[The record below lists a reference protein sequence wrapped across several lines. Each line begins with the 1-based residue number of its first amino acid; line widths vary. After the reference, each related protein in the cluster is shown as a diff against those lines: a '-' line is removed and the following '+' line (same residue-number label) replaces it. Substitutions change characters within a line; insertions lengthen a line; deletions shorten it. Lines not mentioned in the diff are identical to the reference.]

1 MQKRTKITNNIF
13 FQISRSQLRLSSSN
27 RSIYKQPK
35 HVKIHKLK
43 KSRQIAISFIHIV
56 IWRKNFKVRISFI
69 LLLLFLFFSDSVT
82 FTIDFL
88 YHFLDLISW
97 LRLWCI
103 ESQLTWKTLT
113 VIEWEILLFNY
124 FTQYF
129 LPFFQF
135 RISDFP
141 DSRKWKIRK
150 KKSRK

>member
-1 MQKRTKITNNIF
+1 MQKRTKKPNNIF
-13 FQISRSQLRLSSSN
+13 FQISRSQFRLSSSN

-35 HVKIHKLK
+35 HVKIQKLK
-43 KSRQIAISFIHIV
+43 KSRQITISFIHLV
-56 IWRKNFKVRISFI
+56 IWRKNSKVRISFI

-113 VIEWEILLFNY
+113 VIEWEILFYTVFFTFFN
-124 FTQYF
+124 
-129 LPFFQF
+129 PEFQNF
-135 RISDFP
+135 QIP
-141 DSRKWKIRK
+141 ENG
-150 KKSRK
+150 